1 VLGVEA
7 GAEDD
12 DGGAGVS
19 VEGCD
24 TAAVGWEGGDGCCAG
39 GGLGDCV
46 GVTGVGFDFGFGF
59 GGVADGAATV

>member
-7 GAEDD
+7 GAEDGGG
-12 DGGAGVS
+12 GGAGVS

-39 GGLGDCV
+39 GGLGDGV
-46 GVTGVGFDFGFGF
+46 GVTGVGFGF